1 MIPARRILALTLG
14 FALLMPG
21 LALPTLA
28 ESAVAAPKGVLAGP
42 SIEGISEYT
51 LANGLRVLLFPDA
64 TKPTVTVN
72 LTYGVGSVHENYGQ
86 TGMAHLLEHLL
97 FKGTPTH
104 TDISGEMKRRGIQFN
119 ATTSLDRT
127 NYFASFPAS
136 DTTLDWVLGMEAD
149 RMVNS
154 HVAKSDLDSEMTV
167 VRNEMEAGENNPA
180 NVMFQRLR
188 STAFL
193 WHNYGNLPIGAR
205 SDVEGLRIEQLQ
217 AFYRTWYRPDNA
229 TLVVAGRIDPS
240 ATLSRI
246 QAAFGKLKKP
256 AIALPVSPTVE
267 PAQDGERE
275 VVVRRVGD
283 LRLVAA
289 GYHIPARTHPD
300 HAALSVL
307 SNVLGHTPGGRLHK
321 ALVETQIGAGAG
333 ANAEG
338 LAAAGLFT
346 AVAVAPKTADADK
359 LEASLLEQ
367 VEALSKHPITAEEV
381 AQAQQR
387 IANSYE
393 LYLTDVNA
401 VGMGLS
407 EFTAAG
413 DWRLLFTSRDAIAA
427 VTAADV
433 NRVAGLYL
441 RAGNRTLARFV
452 PSDSIDRVEIPLAP
466 SAASV
471 VAGYTGRAAVSA
483 GEEFEPSPANIEA
496 RTTRLTLG
504 DGLKVALLPKRTR
517 GNTVV
522 VNGSFRFGDETSLRG
537 KDVVGS
543 VVGMMLMRGSRDL
556 DRTQIDRKLEDLQT
570 KGGVGGGMGHAS
582 LSLHSRREQL
592 PQALALMAT
601 LLRDPTFPEQ
611 EFEQARMQIIT
622 GMEAQRQEPGHIAGQ
637 ALTSHFEVWP
647 EGHPFHTLTLD
658 ESLAA
663 VRSLRREDL
672 VAFHRDFYGTSQ
684 GEISIVGDFDPD
696 ALKQQLEELFTGWR
710 SKQPFALIHT
720 KHVDI
725 APIQQRLPAPDK
737 PNAVLL
743 ARQNIALKVT
753 DADYPALV
761 VANRVFGGG
770 ALKSRLGD
778 RIRQKEGLSYGVS
791 SSISADDN
799 IDGSVAS
806 DDAGSFSI
814 QAIAAPQNVDKV
826 EAAIRE
832 ELVRLIADGIT
843 ADELRDAVS
852 GLLTEREQSRADDG
866 SLTGMLND
874 QLFRARTMK
883 FSGDLDAKYRALTLE
898 QVNAAIARH
907 LQPAK
912 LSVIAAGDF
921 AAASK

>member
-1 MIPARRILALTLG
+1 MIPPRRILALTLG
-14 FALLMPG
+14 FALLFPG
-21 LALPTLA
+21 VCLAEAAPALPR
-28 ESAVAAPKGVLAGP
+28 GVVAGP

-51 LANGLRVLLFPDA
+51 LGNGLRVLLFPDS

-72 LTYGVGSVHENYGQ
+72 LTYSVGSVHENYGQ

-104 TDISGEMKRRGIQFN
+104 TDISGEMKRRGIEFN

-136 DTTLDWVLGMEAD
+136 DPTLDWVLGLEAD
-149 RMVNS
+149 RMLNS
-154 HVAKSDLDSEMTV
+154 RVARADLDSEMTV

-180 NVMFQRLR
+180 NLVFQRLR
-188 STAFL
+188 SAAFN
-193 WHNYGNLPIGAR
+193 WHNYANLPIGAR

-229 TLVVAGRIDPS
+229 ILVVAGRIDP
-240 ATLSRI
+240 ADTLARI
-246 QAAFGKLKKP
+246 QRHFGKLKAP
-256 AIALPVSPTVE
+256 ATPLPAFATIE

-307 SNVLGHTPGGRLHK
+307 SNLLGHTPGGRLHK
-321 ALVETQIGAGAG
+321 ALVESKIAAGAG
-333 ANAEG
+333 ASAEG
-338 LAAAGLFT
+338 LAAPGLFT
-346 AVAVAPKTADADK
+346 AIAVGPKEAD
-359 LEASLLEQ
+359 EARLQAVLLEE
-367 VEALSKHPITAEEV
+367 VEALAKRPVSDEEV
-381 AQAQQR
+381 AQAKQR
-387 IANSYE
+387 IGNAYE

-407 EFTAAG
+407 EFAAAG
-413 DWRLLFTSRDAIAA
+413 DWRLLFTSRDAVAA

-433 NRVAGLYL
+433 NRVAADYL
-441 RAGNRTLARFV
+441 RASNRTLARFI
-452 PSDSIDRVEIPLAP
+452 PSPAPDKVDIPQAP
-466 SAASV
+466 AAASV
-471 VAGYTGRAAVSA
+471 VSGYTGRAAVAS
-483 GEEFEPSPANIEA
+483 GEQFDPAPANIEA
-496 RTTRLTLG
+496 RTTRFSLG

-517 GNTVV
+517 GETVV
-522 VNGSFRFGDETSLRG
+522 VNASFRFGDEASLTG
-537 KDVVGS
+537 KDLLPAVTGA
-543 VVGMMLMRGSRDL
+543 MLMRGSREL
-556 DRTQIDRKLEDLQT
+556 DRTQIDRKLEDLQSR
-570 KGGVGGGMGHAS
+570 GGVSGGLQSAN
-582 LSLHSRREQL
+582 LSLNSRRGQL
-592 PQALALMAT
+592 AQALE
-601 LLRDPTFPEQ
+601 LLAKVLREPSFPDSELEQ
-611 EFEQARMQIIT
+611 FRMQVIT
-622 GMEAQRQEPGHIAGQ
+622 GVEAQRQEPGNIANQ
-637 ALTSHFEVWP
+637 ALAKHFEVWP
-647 EGHPFHTLTLD
+647 EGHPLHTLDLD
-658 ESLAA
+658 QTLAA
-663 VRSLRREDL
+663 ARALRRQDL
-672 VAFHRDFYGTSQ
+672 VDFHRDFYGTAE
-684 GEISIVGDFDPD
+684 GEISVVGDFDPV
-696 ALKQQLEELFTGWR
+696 AVRAQLEALFAGWR
-710 SKQPFALIHT
+710 SARAF
-720 KHVDI
+720 
-725 APIQQRLPAPDK
+725 APIRTRHHDIDPAALRLPAPDK

-799 IDGSVAS
+799 IDGTDAS

-814 QAIAAPQNVDKV
+814 QAIAAPQNMDKV

-832 ELVRLIADGIT
+832 ELSRLVADGIT
-843 ADELRDAVS
+843 AGELADAVS
-852 GLLTEREQSRADDG
+852 GLLTEREQARADDG
-866 SLTGMLND
+866 SLAGMLAD
-874 QLFRARTMK
+874 QLFRNRTMQ
-883 FSGDLDAKYRALTLE
+883 FTADLDARYRALTLE

-907 LQPAK
+907 LQPAR

-921 AAASK
+921 AAASR